1 LRFNKPQIVRAP
13 LQLNGSAEAW
23 NAEGPFD
30 NWILRDLDQREFGPV
45 TKAVLNDW
53 VTQGR
58 VGRGMRLLRGD
69 WFKWKRAEKVFPE
82 LEANERK

>member
-1 LRFNKPQIVRAP
+1 
-13 LQLNGSAEAW
+13 
-23 NAEGPFD
+23 
-30 NWILRDLDQREFGPV
+30 
-45 TKAVLNDW
+45 LNDW